1 MRGWIVLYC
10 FSWGWILPKHYKTE
24 KMAQKFAAEHRALGC
39 EAVVI
44 PANYPEFPDSCR
56 MSRIWSPGLTR
67 ASMNWRGC
75 SSYNPRD
82 PAL

>member
-44 PANYPEFPDSCR
+44 PANYPEFPDSCL
-56 MSRIWSPGLTR
+56 GLKLTFCINIIQMFING
-67 ASMNWRGC
+67 S
-75 SSYNPRD
+75 D
-82 PAL
+82 IFLK